1 MLCASFGNI
10 RACCII
16 ERKNNL
22 KVKIIEIQNWP
33 TPLNVK
39 EIRGFNGPCVYVRIF
54 IENFSQ
60 VLSPLRRL
68 SREDVDW
75 DWDQKCEEAF
85 HQLRSILEEIIL
97 EKLYYD
103 KEAEKIKLA
112 VDSSS
117 IAAGAVLTQEDKEGK
132 DRQVFYG
139 SITFS
144 KLESKYS
151 KPKLELC
158 IVSRIFKKLKII
170 LWEQT
175 F

>member
-33 TPLNVK
+33 TPLNGK
-39 EIRGFNGPCVYVRIF
+39 EIRGFNGPCAYVRIF

-60 VLSPLRRL
+60 VASPLRRL
-68 SREDVDW
+68 SRKDVDW
-75 DWDQKCEEAF
+75 DWDQQCEEDF
-85 HQLRSILEEIIL
+85 HKLISILGEEITL
-97 EKLYYD
+97 KKLDYD
-103 KEAEKIKLA
+103 KEAEKYKLA

-132 DRQVFYG
+132 DR
-139 SITFS
+139 
-144 KLESKYS
+144 
-151 KPKLELC
+151 
-158 IVSRIFKKLKII
+158 
-170 LWEQT
+170 
-175 F
+175 